1 MSNKLKIPNQ
11 NKIRKENRLI
21 RKKNNENYRTS
32 LMLVVVCLLFL
43 IAELPQFVMII
54 LSVIDRNFYENVYS
68 LIGEL
73 LDIIV
78 LISGSIN
85 FILYCIM
92 SQSFRKTFRSMFKC
106 SFCCSKQINE
116 E

>member
-1 MSNKLKIPNQ
+1 MSNKLNIPNQ
-11 NKIRKENRLI
+11 NKMRKENRLI

-54 LSVIDRNFYENVYS
+54 MSVIDKNFYENVYS

-92 SQSFRKTFRSMFKC
+92 SKSFRETFWSMFKC
-106 SFCCSKQINE
+106 SLCCSKPINDE
-116 E
+116 